1 MQPPYV
7 RSVCPLHRVCGKV
20 AMATEPRP
28 LPGDAATAPPSSP
41 DCLHCGVCVSRDGQ
55 APHPR
60 ELPWLHVCHVLLRC
74 SAPSQKPRALALL
87 AFHNDLSETHNCL
100 RYINADGLHLSADA
114 LGTESSE
121 TWDAAV
127 SALLP
132 QLAACLNDAHFSP
145 DDELALHRRLLSIL
159 LHPADWASLPAS
171 QGDAFVQSVARF
183 LRGEP
188 HPHAASIWS
197 SEFGLAAG
205 SDMCED
211 CDGVRVRIAQ
221 LDDNQARDSLGAG
234 CSRVQET
241 AKKVARQMTSS
252 SGARPRTVRRG
263 GGCSRAAGR
272 LRGHPRAPEM
282 GSGDPEVL
290 PSGLH
295 HRCASVDPGSA
306 SEDEVELPV
315 VSESGVPFSCGAPRP
330 MLDPG

>member
-1 MQPPYV
+1 MAPPRRRR
-7 RSVCPLHRVCGKV
+7 RS
-20 AMATEPRP
+20 P
-28 LPGDAATAPPSSP
+28 LPLLP
-41 DCLHCGVCVSRDGQ
+41 DCLHCGVCVWVFFVSRDGAGS
-55 APHPR
+55 APPR

-87 AFHNDLSETHNCL
+87 TFHNDLSETHNCL

-121 TWDAAV
+121 TWDATV

-132 QLAACLNDAHFSP
+132 QLAACLDDAHSSP

-159 LHPADWASLPAS
+159 LHPADWASLPPS

-188 HPHAASIWS
+188 HPHAASMWS

-221 LDDNQARDSLGAG
+221 LDDNQARDSLGGWLFASAG
-234 CSRVQET
+234 DSEEGGATDDIFERRAPT
-241 AKKVARQMTSS
+241 NGAARRRLLAS
-252 SGARPRTVRRG
+252 SGAVAWPPARAGDGEWRSGGAAIWLASSLRIRRPGECKRG
-263 GGCSRAAGR
+263 
-272 LRGHPRAPEM
+272 
-282 GSGDPEVL
+282 
-290 PSGLH
+290 
-295 HRCASVDPGSA
+295 
-306 SEDEVELPV
+306 
-315 VSESGVPFSCGAPRP
+315 
-330 MLDPG
+330 